1 MTREEAITII
11 DCERP
16 YASGGCGA
24 NDEEIEE
31 AFNMAI
37 NALEQLTSYEQ
48 TINKLTKAISEQEP
62 KTGHWKIIPCGN
74 NHGEYRPPKYACS
87 ECGWEIDLCR
97 GLQQDTGHRLF
108 CEHCGAKMVELHESE
123 EQGTHG

>member
-1 MTREEAITII
+1 MTREEAVANLYMISVAFVEPVTKEQRKLI
-11 DCERP
+11 DDTF
-16 YASGGCGA
+16 G
-24 NDEEIEE
+24 
-31 AFNMAI
+31 MAI

-62 KTGHWKIIPCGN
+62 KTGHWIYLKN
-74 NHGEYRPPKYACS
+74 ERNSFVRVYKCS
-87 ECGWEIDLCR
+87 VCGWKIDSCR
-97 GLQQDTGHRLF
+97 GLMQDTGHRLF